1 MVFLGIGVEP
11 EMGAGAAAAAA
22 TTGVT
27 DAEAATERRGAAGED
42 DAREAVDVEVEG
54 EEEEEE
60 VEAAAAAAAREGTR
74 QRGVATTLDIV
85 EERAR
90 RDIVVFGNSRPP
102 DPICIEEELPVT
114 RVERRVRLDGEV
126 REEATRKRRIEWSC
140 SFFFGQEQAK
150 SENEEERREEHRLPS
165 SRLARQGL
173 PRIDMAC
180 FLQHASAFQS
190 FDDLE

>member
-1 MVFLGIGVEP
+1 
-11 EMGAGAAAAAA
+11 MGAGAAAAAA

-27 DAEAATERRGAAGED
+27 DAEAAMERRGAAGED

-140 SFFFGQEQAK
+140 SFFLARSKRRARTKK
-150 SENEEERREEHRLPS
+150 SEERSIVCHLRAS
-165 SRLARQGL
+165 LAK
-173 PRIDMAC
+173 
-180 FLQHASAFQS
+180 AFRGS
-190 FDDLE
+190 TWLAFCNTLAHFSPLMTSNRNFKLKRAP